1 MLFAERERQCFDNV
15 GGREACESHP
25 SCHNTSSFSSRC
37 DTKHKTTLNKMLW
50 AIVKGEKN
58 YQRSGQTTMWSLSR
72 FSTDRSA
79 IWMAR
84 QGHEQINREHGCHF
98 NRCSK
103 AMLEMNSQR
112 AASCRDANIKPSA
125 STLWSVSLCV
135 HPNMVSQQHQNTQYS
150 STNTKSEQ
158 DTAKI
163 LPNMNCFYNHIRA
176 KKPISTNSEFGLTL
190 MNIDYLQ

>member
-1 MLFAERERQCFDNV
+1 MSAAFPKTPQYVFKCCLLKGNVSVLITLGGERRVNPILPATTRHLLFPDVTQ
-15 GGREACESHP
+15 
-25 SCHNTSSFSSRC
+25 NTRR
-37 DTKHKTTLNKMLW
+37 LNKILW

-112 AASCRDANIKPSA
+112 AASYCDANIKPSA

-150 STNTKSEQ
+150 STNTKS
-158 DTAKI
+158 
-163 LPNMNCFYNHIRA
+163 
-176 KKPISTNSEFGLTL
+176 
-190 MNIDYLQ
+190 